1 MMMNK
6 NKSQLG
12 KKLVKTKIKKNMRMF
27 VLIFSL
33 IAAGAGAAAGT
44 VLAGTVD
51 GEVNVSVSQPLQVE
65 SPSIPGLP
73 LGRAWFGAASDEG
86 TQFSAAAQ
94 LYQGES
100 ATIEVP
106 IINQAEVDHV
116 VEITVIAPIL
126 TVPTGENPADYS
138 INLEVEGSGFI
149 TDVVSV
155 GPYKWKCTTPAASQG
170 RGSAPFDGIELTVAL
185 GDMVPPGYY
194 ELTGQMQ
201 VVPY

>member
-1 MMMNK
+1 V
-6 NKSQLG
+6 L
-12 KKLVKTKIKKNMRMF
+12 TKIKKNMRIAIL
-27 VLIFSL
+27 VFSL

-51 GEVNVSVSQPLQVE
+51 GEVNVSVSQPLQVQ
-65 SPSIPGLP
+65 SPTIPSLP
-73 LGRAWFGAASDEG
+73 AGRAWFGAASDEG

-126 TVPTGENPADYS
+126 TVPTGGNPSDYS
-138 INLEVEGSGFI
+138 INLDVDGSGVI
-149 TDVVSV
+149 TDVVRV
-155 GPYKWKCTTPAASQG
+155 GPYKWKCTTPAVSQG
-170 RGSAPFDGIELTVAL
+170 RDSVPFDGIEITVAL

-194 ELTGQMQ
+194 ELTGQLQ

>member
-1 MMMNK
+1 MSN
-6 NKSQLG
+6 NKSHLG
-12 KKLVKTKIKKNMRMF
+12 KNLVITKIKKHF
-27 VLIFSL
+27 KIFILIFTL
-33 IAAGAGAAAGT
+33 MAAGAGAAAGT

-73 LGRAWFGAASDEG
+73 AGRAWFGAASDDG

-106 IINQAEVDHV
+106 IVNQAAVNHV

-126 TVPTGENPADYS
+126 TVPTGGNPADYS
-138 INLEVEGSGFI
+138 INLDVDGSGSI
-149 TDVVSV
+149 TDVVRV
-155 GPYKWKCTTPAASQG
+155 GPYTWKCTTPAESQG
-170 RGSAPFDGIELTVAL
+170 RESTPFDGIELTVAL